1 MAMNDSVFPTL
12 GINREN
18 TKWEDHMYTLT
29 PVELRDGIH
38 WKREDYFAPL
48 GYGGINGSKLRQ
60 LLHLISQ
67 LDVPGIITGASVLS
81 PQLSMGALVAKHY
94 SIPITCV
101 LGGTKPETAI
111 KHENV
116 AIAQDAGAEFVFG
129 KVAYNP
135 GIQSNVTKLLQT
147 PEYSGYYR
155 LNYGITVD
163 DNATDEDVK
172 AFHEVGAYQ
181 VQNIPEEVTHVAMT
195 AGSCNSC
202 VSVLY
207 GLAKYK
213 TNVKKVT
220 LFGIGPTRLKMI
232 EKRLIKIERATGLV
246 IRDKYRRKYMHHK
259 DLEDEHQ
266 TDGQILLVHYD
277 LHSTKF
283 SSYGDKM
290 PFRKSGI
297 DFHPTYEG
305 KALHYMERNPGM
317 FDWYNDPDGT
327 SLFWIVG
334 SAPKREAMKWTL
346 ST

>member
-1 MAMNDSVFPTL
+1 MAIDSIFPEL
-12 GINREN
+12 GIDRDKV
-18 TKWEDHMYTLT
+18 KWEDHMYDLT
-29 PVELRDGIH
+29 PVELRDGIY

-60 LLHLISQ
+60 LLHLISK

-94 SIPITCV
+94 EIPITCV
-101 LGGTKPETAI
+101 LGGTKPESAI
-111 KHENV
+111 RHENV

-135 GIQSNVTKLLQT
+135 GIQSNVTKLMAL
-147 PEYSGYYR
+147 PEYKGYYR

-163 DNATDEDVK
+163 EKASDDEVR

-181 VQNIPEEVTHVAMT
+181 VQNIPEEVTHLAMT

-232 EKRLIKIERATGLV
+232 EERLEKIERATGLE
-246 IRDKYRRKYMHHK
+246 IRDVYRRRYKHHK
-259 DLEDEHQ
+259 DLEGEHQ
-266 TDGQILLVHYD
+266 TDGRILLAHYD

-283 SSYGDKM
+283 SNYSDKM
-290 PFRKSGI
+290 PYTKSGI
-297 DFHPTYEG
+297 KFHPTYEG
-305 KALHYMERNPGM
+305 KALHYMDKNLGE
-317 FDWYNDPDGT
+317 FEWWNDPDGT
-327 SLFWIVG
+327 TLFWIVG
-334 SAPKREAMKWTL
+334 SEPKREAMKWTL

>member
-1 MAMNDSVFPTL
+1 MAINSIFPEL
-12 GINREN
+12 SIDRNKSR
-18 TKWEDHMYTLT
+18 WEEHMFDLT
-29 PVELRDGIH
+29 PVELRDGIW

-60 LLHLISQ
+60 LLHLFNGLQ
-67 LDVPGIITGASVLS
+67 AEGVITGASVLS

-94 SIPITCV
+94 GLPITCV
-101 LGGTKPETAI
+101 LGGTKPESAI

-116 AIAQDAGAEFVFG
+116 AIAAEAGADFYFG

-135 GIQSNVTKLLQT
+135 GIQSQVTKLQAL
-147 PEYSGYYR
+147 PEYEGYYR
-155 LNYGITVD
+155 LNYGITVP
-163 DNATDEDVK
+163 DNAEDEEVR

-181 VQNIPEEVTHVAMT
+181 VQNIPSEVTHLAMT

-207 GLAKYK
+207 GLAKYR
-213 TNVKKVT
+213 TNVRKVT
-220 LFGIGPTRLKMI
+220 LFGIGPTRLRMI
-232 EKRLIKIERATGLV
+232 EERLAKIERATGLE
-246 IRDKYRRKYMHHK
+246 IRDIYRRKYIHHA
-259 DLEDEHQ
+259 DLQEEHQ

-277 LHSTKF
+277 LHATKF
-283 SSYGDKM
+283 SGYTDKM

-305 KALHYMERNPGM
+305 KALTYMERNPGM
-317 FDWYNDPDGT
+317 FSWYHEPDGKT
-327 SLFWIVG
+327 LFWIVG
-334 SAPKREAMKWTL
+334 SEPKREAMKWTL

>member
-1 MAMNDSVFPTL
+1 MAIDSIFPVL
-12 GINREN
+12 SIDRNKI
-18 TKWEDHMYTLT
+18 KWEDHMYDLT
-29 PVELRDGIH
+29 SIELRDGIY

-67 LDVPGIITGASVLS
+67 VKAPGIITGASVLS

-94 SIPITCV
+94 GLPIVCV

-116 AIAQDAGAEFVFG
+116 AIAAEAGADFYFG

-135 GIQSNVTKLLQT
+135 GIQSNVSKMMEL
-147 PEYSGYYR
+147 PEYKDYYR
-155 LNYGITVD
+155 LNYGITVSD
-163 DNATDEDVK
+163 QASDEEVK

-181 VQNIPEEVTHVAMT
+181 VQNIPDEVTHLAMT

-232 EKRLIKIERATGLV
+232 EERLEKIERATGLV
-246 IRDKYRRKYMHHK
+246 IRDKYKRQYVHHR
-259 DLEDEHQ
+259 DLQEEHQ
-266 TDGQILLVHYD
+266 TNGQILLKHYD
-277 LHSTKF
+277 LHYSKF
-283 SSYGDKM
+283 SGYSDKM
-290 PFRKSGI
+290 PYKRSGI
-297 DFHPTYEG
+297 DFHFTYEG
-305 KALHYMERNPGM
+305 KALTYLDKNPGE
-317 FDWYNDPDGT
+317 FEWYHNPDET
-327 SLFWIVG
+327 TLFWIVG
-334 SAPKREAMKWTL
+334 SEPRREAMKWTL

>member
-1 MAMNDSVFPTL
+1 MKDSVFPVL

-29 PVELRDGIH
+29 PVELRDGIY

-60 LLHLISQ
+60 LLHLISK

-81 PQLSMGALVAKHY
+81 PQLSMGALVARHY
-94 SIPITCV
+94 DIPITCV
-101 LGGTKPETAI
+101 LGGTKPESAI
-111 KHENV
+111 RHENV

-147 PEYSGYYR
+147 PQYSGYYR

-163 DNATDEDVK
+163 DKASDDEVR

-181 VQNIPEEVTHVAMT
+181 VQNIPDDVTHLAMT

-207 GLAKYK
+207 GLAKYR

-232 EKRLIKIERATGLV
+232 EERLAKIEAATGLV
-246 IRDKYRRKYMHHK
+246 IRDKFRRAYVHHK
-259 DLEDEHQ
+259 DLQEEHQ
-266 TDGQILLVHYD
+266 TNGQILLVHYD
-277 LHSTKF
+277 LHHTKF
-283 SSYGDKM
+283 SAYSDKM
-290 PFRKSGI
+290 PYRISGI

-305 KALHYMERNPGM
+305 KALNYMDKNAGLFE
-317 FDWYNDPDGT
+317 WWHHPDGK

-334 SAPKREAMKWTL
+334 SEPKREAMKSTL
-346 ST
+346 FT